1 MAFTTA
7 QDFIDVWQELDAAY
21 VTFPAIAGAGGNYQ
35 DETVVDTSSADFDS
49 VLAQFPEY
57 AHILSSLPEDGGTAG
72 ELALAVNLIFVALA
86 EAYLDYLQA
95 GGEPIL
101 DIAKDRGGEPAPG
114 QSYHDNILGNLLNGA
129 IEDRF
134 ESSSSNPANNVDV
147 TGDGIGDLVAEPR
160 SADGQ
165 EWGDRPYFSGSSNNE
180 AFGQA
185 IAWDIAHGIDP
196 SLLDLSRNGANP
208 MDGEIH
214 LVSDS
219 GVTTFGSIQDAI
231 DAASDGD
238 SVVLGP
244 GTYTLTSQLTLDK
257 GVALLGSGEGA
268 TTIETHSG
276 SWGILVTGDN
286 ASIED
291 LTVDASNTTHYGVKV
306 QADDSGDP
314 TDALIGFSMEDV
326 TVQGAGRSEIDFN
339 GVDDSSLTNVTADGQ
354 GTSGVG
360 IALSDSTG
368 ITLTDITTTDNN
380 WGSIGLYSAGNV
392 WEGGTNNVTFSGSYS
407 ATEAIGIY
415 ADEENGTAV
424 EDIDL
429 SGIFPGTVFKV
440 ENSEWRDGIDG
451 RSDDFT
457 FFFGDQAEAAAF
469 ATSLTNGA
477 SDNVAHASVI
487 TTDATPGDV
496 DAETGTTFIVA
507 NGMSIQAAIDAA
519 SDGDTIQ
526 IEDGVYA
533 ENLTIDKALT
543 FTGSGGVSIE
553 PASGTAVTITAGVD
567 GDISFDGINL
577 DGNGSAGIG
586 IDVAEGANVGTLSFT
601 NGAIDGFTNRGI
613 YASDDGNP
621 VGTPTMAA
629 LVVMNATFAGNG
641 TGSGNTAHIKLFGF
655 SGDATFDNVTFEG
668 TDGVAGP
675 AGRPDNAIEI
685 IGFIVNEGNANPVGA
700 DAPDIGN
707 ITLTDVTVT
716 GEYHKNPIAFFNFSE
731 IDGLSIS
738 GLDLSAAESNWGP
751 LFNLDGFED
760 ADLDASVF
768 GIIFPD
774 TSGVHTEIQG
784 EKTGQDVV
792 DSTITG
798 TSGNDSL
805 HGKDG
810 NDTLYG
816 EDGDDRLFG
825 GNKPGG
831 EFEDGEGND
840 ALYGGAGDDALYGG
854 LGNDSLNGGA
864 GQDVA
869 HFAGARDDYSVV
881 KNGDGSFTVTD
892 NNAAD
897 GDNGSDTLN
906 SVEGVS
912 FDDGIVYELDSAS
925 PDQSGFNVHFSQ
937 GFEGNAAGFDTAAGA
952 WSGAITLANS
962 GDNGITAADGG
973 QYAIFEQSGG
983 AGGVTGPFTRF
994 DGYDSDFGDGY
1005 NVQMKVYLDP
1015 TAWADGEGFD
1025 WSVASSNQSE
1035 GHLQDFIFHVAK
1047 DADTGTILIGGSN
1060 NTNFEPPTNLES
1072 GNHGSVDTAG
1082 WYTFETK
1089 FYENADG
1096 NLEVALSVYDAN
1108 GDWVFTE
1115 IRTNN
1120 DDFETEVG
1128 GHRYGWFTNID
1139 VEGGIAVDSV
1149 TLSTAE
1155 PLGEYQLVNGE
1166 AKLGFYETLEDA
1178 AEAAGQV
1185 PGEGNVITNGAGE
1198 YFVEEGM
1205 SIQAAIDAAADGD
1218 TIYVGEGVYRE
1229 QIEIDGRADI
1239 TLIGADGAVIEM
1251 PDDPELINDSTGDS
1265 KDRAAVISV
1274 EDSSNIT
1281 IQGFEVDAR
1290 GLAADVTSEGSTT
1303 DINAIYF
1310 GNSSGSIEGNTLLGA
1325 RDELNDDGSV
1335 SGNQRGNALV
1345 VLNEDGVVRVVD
1357 IEGNDISDFQKN
1369 AIVFDGD
1376 GLEGVIDGNT
1386 ITGNGFID
1394 RGNAMAQ
1401 NGIQV
1406 SGEAFAEI
1414 TNNMMSEIGRS
1425 GDYWSSSYILVYN
1438 AADGT
1443 SVSGN
1448 TITGVAET
1456 GNTAAIY
1463 VIDTDGVSV
1472 DGNTVSNV
1480 LYGIIFSG
1488 NVDGASQSGNDLSN
1502 VGGPFDGTA
1511 EGTQSDPGDT
1521 LEGLYVSLFASGNDA
1536 GIPSFSGTDFNDG
1549 LYGSTAGDTLYG
1561 LDGDDVLSGENGDDA
1576 LYGGDGDDFIVGGA
1590 GADFLNGQGGSN
1602 TVSYESSA
1610 SAVDVRLWRG
1620 GEQTG
1625 GDAEGDVIRN
1635 FDLVIGSSFND
1646 VLQGNNGMDV
1656 TLDGLGGDDLLTGYD
1671 GNDTLYGGAGDD
1683 RIVGRVGDDF
1693 IVGGA
1698 GADNINGGGGSDTV
1712 SYASSSA
1719 AVDVRLFRAITQTG
1733 GDAEGDLLRN
1743 VENVIGSDFN
1753 DVLQGD
1759 NGIDSLLE
1767 GGAGNDALRTYDG
1780 NDVLNGGDGNDS
1792 LRGGAGDDSFIG
1804 GDGNDQIVFTGN
1816 RADYTIDF
1824 EAGTITD
1831 NNAADG
1837 DDGSDTF
1844 TDIETLVFADQTVNT
1859 GDGPVA
1865 TEGDD
1870 HLVGDESDDVIDGLG
1885 GDDFI
1890 NGNAGND
1897 TLSGGAGD
1905 DVIVGRNG
1913 DDLISGGAGADIL
1926 KGDHGF
1932 DTVDYSDSDE
1942 AVDVRLYR
1950 GNQLG
1955 GDAEGD
1961 ILRTMEGVIGSEF
1974 DDLIRGDD
1982 GKDVTLDGRGGDDYL
1997 VGYDGDDTLYGG
2009 DGEDRLIGDEG
2020 NDFLQ
2025 GGAGSDI
2032 INGRDGVDTA
2042 DYSNSSAGVDVRL
2055 WRGGEQ
2061 IGGDAEGD
2069 LVRNVE
2075 NITGSEFNDTIHG
2088 DNGLDSVL
2096 EGLGGDDVLVGFDGN
2111 DTLSG
2116 GDGDDKLIAREGDD
2130 VLDGGAGN
2138 DVLRGLEGA
2147 DTFVIGI
2154 SGGRDTI
2161 ADFEDG
2167 VDVIDLTAFAV
2178 SDVSELTISQNNN
2191 VTIITGFGDDGEML
2205 RLVNVDQG
2213 DIDNSDFLFGA

>member
-147 TGDGIGDLVAEPR
+147 TGDDVGDLVAEPR

-214 LVSDS
+214 LVTDS

-368 ITLTDITTTDNN
+368 ITLTDITTTGNN

-543 FTGSGGVSIE
+543 LIGSGGVSIE

-816 EDGDDRLFG
+816 QDGDDRLFG

-831 EFEDGEGND
+831 EFADGEGND
-840 ALYGGAGDDALYGG
+840 ALYGGAGADGLYGG
-854 LGNDSLNGGA
+854 LGDDVLNGGA
-864 GQDVA
+864 
-869 HFAGARDDYSVV
+869 
-881 KNGDGSFTVTD
+881 D
-892 NNAAD
+892 N
-897 GDNGSDTLN
+897 DNL
-906 SVEGVS
+906 
-912 FDDGIVYELDSAS
+912 F
-925 PDQSGFNVHFSQ
+925 
-937 GFEGNAAGFDTAAGA
+937 
-952 WSGAITLANS
+952 
-962 GDNGITAADGG
+962 
-973 QYAIFEQSGG
+973 GG
-983 AGGVTGPFTRF
+983 AGNDTAVLADNGGAPFNMADFDLSGLTVAGGAVSGDITGP
-994 DGYDSDFGDGY
+994 DGTDSLDSIEAL
-1005 NVQMKVYLDP
+1005 KVAN
-1015 TAWADGEGFD
+1015 TG
-1025 WSVASSNQSE
+1025 SST
-1035 GHLQDFIFHVAK
+1035 FIV
-1047 DADTGTILIGGSN
+1047 L
-1060 NTNFEPPTNLES
+1060 
-1072 GNHGSVDTAG
+1072 
-1082 WYTFETK
+1082 
-1089 FYENADG
+1089 
-1096 NLEVALSVYDAN
+1096 
-1108 GDWVFTE
+1108 
-1115 IRTNN
+1115 
-1120 DDFETEVG
+1120 
-1128 GHRYGWFTNID
+1128 
-1139 VEGGIAVDSV
+1139 
-1149 TLSTAE
+1149 
-1155 PLGEYQLVNGE
+1155 
-1166 AKLGFYETLEDA
+1166 
-1178 AEAAGQV
+1178 
-1185 PGEGNVITNGAGE
+1185 
-1198 YFVEEGM
+1198 EGM
-1205 SIQAAIDAAADGD
+1205 SIQAAVDAAAAGD
-1218 TIYVGEGVYRE
+1218 TIIVGPGTYDEDVVITKSLTLVSSDGAGSTIING
-1229 QIEIDGRADI
+1229 QGGALGAIEIDPNVDDVV
-1239 TLIGADGAVIEM
+1239 IGGDGQGFTILGNNGNGAIE
-1251 PDDPELINDSTGDS
+1251 N
-1265 KDRAAVISV
+1265 AAVYLQG
-1274 EDSSNIT
+1274 DHDNI
-1281 IQGFEVDAR
+1281 
-1290 GLAADVTSEGSTT
+1290 L
-1303 DINAIYF
+1303 
-1310 GNSSGSIEGNTLLGA
+1310 IEGNVIEARGDAGLLSEYSA
-1325 RDELNDDGSV
+1325 TVTNV
-1335 SGNQRGNALV
+1335 
-1345 VLNEDGVVRVVD
+1345 
-1357 IEGNDISDFQKN
+1357 
-1369 AIVFDGD
+1369 
-1376 GLEGVIDGNT
+1376 T
-1386 ITGNGFID
+1386 ITGNEFTGQTFEGSEPGGYGFGD
-1394 RGNAMAQ
+1394 QFTPGNNVPRQLVTIGGNGQ
-1401 NGIQV
+1401 N
-1406 SGEAFAEI
+1406 
-1414 TNNMMSEIGRS
+1414 
-1425 GDYWSSSYILVYN
+1425 SSNI
-1438 AADGT
+1438 
-1443 SVSGN
+1443 
-1448 TITGVAET
+1448 IF
-1456 GNTAAIY
+1456 
-1463 VIDTDGVSV
+1463 TD
-1472 DGNTVSNV
+1472 NTVSGTAGGTNSSDQEQGNTLV
-1480 LYGIIFSG
+1480 TIDAADSTISG
-1488 NVDGASQSGNDLSN
+1488 NLFTGFTTRFATALRAREPGTDINDNVFDASIGGSDNTAQIYIEEGTGNLDGNQFVGSANNDLLQ
-1502 VGGPFDGTA
+1502 GG
-1511 EGTQSDPGDT
+1511 
-1521 LEGLYVSLFASGNDA
+1521 
-1536 GIPSFSGTDFNDG
+1536 
-1549 LYGSTAGDTLYG
+1549 AGDDSIL
-1561 LDGDDVLSGENGDDA
+1561 A
-1576 LYGGDGDDFIVGGA
+1576 GDGDDYVFGSD
-1590 GADFLNGQGGSN
+1590 GADFLNGQGGFN
-1602 TVSYESSA
+1602 GLSYAASA

-1646 VLQGNNGMDV
+1646 VLQGDNGMDV

-1671 GNDTLYGGAGDD
+1671 GNDNLYGGAGDD
-1683 RIVGRVGDDF
+1683 RIVGRLGDDF
-1693 IVGGA
+1693 IEGGA

-1719 AVDVRLFRAITQTG
+1719 AVDVRLFRATTQTG

-1743 VENVIGSDFN
+1743 VENIIGSDFN

-1759 NGIDSLLE
+1759 NGIDSVLE

-1804 GDGNDQIVFTGN
+1804 GDGNDQVVFTGN

-1982 GKDVTLDGRGGDDYL
+1982 GKDVRLDGRGGDDYL

-2061 IGGDAEGD
+2061 VGGDAEGD

>member
-35 DETVVDTSSADFDS
+35 DETVIDTSSADFDS

-134 ESSSSNPANNVDV
+134 ENSSSNPANNVDV

-214 LVSDS
+214 LVTDS

-368 ITLTDITTTDNN
+368 ITLTDITTTGNN

-429 SGIFPGTVFKV
+429 SGIFPGTVYKV
-440 ENSEWRDGIDG
+440 ENSEWRDGVDG

-457 FFFGDQAEAAAF
+457 FFFGSEGEAVAF

-519 SDGDTIQ
+519 SDGDTIY
-526 IEDGVYA
+526 V
-533 ENLTIDKALT
+533 
-543 FTGSGGVSIE
+543 
-553 PASGTAVTITAGVD
+553 
-567 GDISFDGINL
+567 
-577 DGNGSAGIG
+577 
-586 IDVAEGANVGTLSFT
+586 
-601 NGAIDGFTNRGI
+601 
-613 YASDDGNP
+613 
-621 VGTPTMAA
+621 
-629 LVVMNATFAGNG
+629 
-641 TGSGNTAHIKLFGF
+641 
-655 SGDATFDNVTFEG
+655 
-668 TDGVAGP
+668 
-675 AGRPDNAIEI
+675 
-685 IGFIVNEGNANPVGA
+685 
-700 DAPDIGN
+700 
-707 ITLTDVTVT
+707 
-716 GEYHKNPIAFFNFSE
+716 
-731 IDGLSIS
+731 
-738 GLDLSAAESNWGP
+738 
-751 LFNLDGFED
+751 
-760 ADLDASVF
+760 
-768 GIIFPD
+768 
-774 TSGVHTEIQG
+774 
-784 EKTGQDVV
+784 
-792 DSTITG
+792 
-798 TSGNDSL
+798 
-805 HGKDG
+805 
-810 NDTLYG
+810 
-816 EDGDDRLFG
+816 
-825 GNKPGG
+825 
-831 EFEDGEGND
+831 
-840 ALYGGAGDDALYGG
+840 
-854 LGNDSLNGGA
+854 
-864 GQDVA
+864 
-869 HFAGARDDYSVV
+869 
-881 KNGDGSFTVTD
+881 
-892 NNAAD
+892 
-897 GDNGSDTLN
+897 
-906 SVEGVS
+906 
-912 FDDGIVYELDSAS
+912 
-925 PDQSGFNVHFSQ
+925 
-937 GFEGNAAGFDTAAGA
+937 AAGT
-952 WSGAITLANS
+952 
-962 GDNGITAADGG
+962 
-973 QYAIFEQSGG
+973 
-983 AGGVTGPFTRF
+983 
-994 DGYDSDFGDGY
+994 
-1005 NVQMKVYLDP
+1005 
-1015 TAWADGEGFD
+1015 
-1025 WSVASSNQSE
+1025 
-1035 GHLQDFIFHVAK
+1035 
-1047 DADTGTILIGGSN
+1047 
-1060 NTNFEPPTNLES
+1060 
-1072 GNHGSVDTAG
+1072 
-1082 WYTFETK
+1082 
-1089 FYENADG
+1089 
-1096 NLEVALSVYDAN
+1096 
-1108 GDWVFTE
+1108 
-1115 IRTNN
+1115 
-1120 DDFETEVG
+1120 
-1128 GHRYGWFTNID
+1128 
-1139 VEGGIAVDSV
+1139 
-1149 TLSTAE
+1149 
-1155 PLGEYQLVNGE
+1155 
-1166 AKLGFYETLEDA
+1166 
-1178 AEAAGQV
+1178 
-1185 PGEGNVITNGAGE
+1185 
-1198 YFVEEGM
+1198 
-1205 SIQAAIDAAADGD
+1205 
-1218 TIYVGEGVYRE
+1218 YRE

-1239 TLIGADGAVIEM
+1239 TLVGADGAVIEM
-1251 PDDPELINDSTGDS
+1251 PDDPELINDTTGAS

-1274 EDSSNIT
+1274 EDSTNIT
-1281 IQGFEVDAR
+1281 IEGFEVDAR
-1290 GLAADVTSEGSTT
+1290 GLAGNVPSDGQTT

-1310 GNSSGSIEGNTLLGA
+1310 GNSSGSVENNTLLGA
-1325 RDELNDDGSV
+1325 RDPLNGDGSV

-1345 VLNEDGVVRVVD
+1345 VLNEDDVTRVVD

-1369 AIVFDGD
+1369 AIVFDGN
-1376 GLEGVIDGNT
+1376 GLEGTIDGNT

-1406 SGEAFAEI
+1406 SGEAFADI
-1414 TNNMMSEIGRS
+1414 INNMMSEIGRA
-1425 GDYWSSSYILVYN
+1425 GDYWASSYILVYN

-1443 SVSGN
+1443 SISGN
-1448 TITGVAET
+1448 TITGVAEV
-1456 GNTAAIY
+1456 GNTAAVY
-1463 VIDTDGVSV
+1463 VIDTDGASV
-1472 DGNTVSNV
+1472 DGNTVSDV

-1488 NVDGASQSGNDLSN
+1488 NVDGASQSGNTLTN
-1502 VGGPFDGTA
+1502 VGGSFGGTD
-1511 EGTQSDPGDT
+1511 EGTVSDPGDT
-1521 LEGLYVSLFASGNDA
+1521 IEGVNVGLYASGNDS

-1549 LYGSTAGDTLYG
+1549 LYGSTAADTLYG
-1561 LDGDDVLSGENGDDA
+1561 LDGDDVLDGDSGNDTLVGGAGNDSISGGAGSDTAVLADNGGAAFNIGEFDLSGLTVNGGEVSGDILGPDGNDTLDSIEVLKVANTGSSTFIVLEGMSIQAAVDAAAAGDTIIVGPGTYDEDVVITKSLTLVSSDGAGSTIINGQGGALGAIEIDPNVDDVVIGGDGQGFTILGNNGNGAIENAAVYLQGDHDNILIEGNVIEARGDAGLLSEYSATVTNVTITGNEFTGQTFEGSEPGGYGFGDQFTPGNNVPRQLVTIGGNGQNSSNIVFTNNTISGTAGGTNSSDQEQGNTLVTIDAADSTISGNLFTGFTTRFATALRAREPGTDINDNVFDASIGGSDNTAQIYIEEGTGNLDGNQFIGSANDDLLQGGAGDDSILA
-1576 LYGGDGDDFIVGGA
+1576 GDGDDYVFGSG
-1590 GADFLNGQGGSN
+1590 GADFLNGQGGFN
-1602 TVSYESSA
+1602 GLSYAASA

-1646 VLQGNNGMDV
+1646 VLQGDNGMDV

-1671 GNDTLYGGAGDD
+1671 GNDNLYGGAGDD
-1683 RIVGRVGDDF
+1683 RIVGRLGDDF
-1693 IVGGA
+1693 IEGGA

-1719 AVDVRLFRAITQTG
+1719 AVDVRLFRATTQTG

-1743 VENVIGSDFN
+1743 VENIIGSDFN

-1759 NGIDSLLE
+1759 NGIDSVLE
-1767 GGAGNDALRTYDG
+1767 GGSGNDALRTYDG

-1804 GDGNDQIVFTGN
+1804 GDGNDQVVFTGN

-1932 DTVDYSDSDE
+1932 DTVDYSDSGE

-1950 GNQLG
+1950 GTQRG

-1982 GKDVTLDGRGGDDYL
+1982 GKDVTLDGRGGADVL

-2069 LVRNVE
+2069 LVRDVE

-2088 DNGLDSVL
+2088 DNGLASVL

-2116 GDGDDKLIAREGDD
+2116 GDGDDRLIAREGDD

-2191 VTIITGFGDDGEML
+2191 VTIITGFGNDGEML